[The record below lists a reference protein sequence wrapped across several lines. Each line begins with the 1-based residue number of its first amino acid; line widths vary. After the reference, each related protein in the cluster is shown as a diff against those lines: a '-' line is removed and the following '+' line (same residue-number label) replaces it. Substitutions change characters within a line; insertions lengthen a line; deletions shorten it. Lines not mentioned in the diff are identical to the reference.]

1 MSVFDIELIKI
12 VDMGSKQ
19 ECLQSM
25 AAMFAEKGF
34 ISDFEHFYSLI
45 LDRENTMSTG
55 LGRNIGIPHARS
67 SSISELKCAVYIL
80 DNMIDFDSLDEEGVD
95 LIFMFAIPKE
105 NKKEYMRALGA
116 VSGFVAN
123 KVNHDRLK
131 QCVSVN
137 AIFDLLKE
145 VKI

>member
-12 VDMGSKQ
+12 AAMDNKI
-19 ECLQSM
+19 ECLESM
-25 AAMFAEKGF
+25 ASMFADKGF
-34 ISDFEHFYSLI
+34 ISDFDHFLELI
-45 LDRENTMSTG
+45 MDRENTMSTG

-67 SSISELKCAVYIL
+67 RSIDELKCAVYIL

-95 LIFMFAIPKE
+95 LVFMFAIPEE

-123 KVNHDRLK
+123 KENHDRLK
-131 QCVSVN
+131 QCNTVE